1 MGQRKKHMLIISDLK
16 SAVRSIL
23 RNKVPSIISILG
35 LGIGLGCIIVLI
47 ALILHEKSFDTFIPD
62 HRNVYRI
69 ISGTSSQTNYPLA
82 ERMKEELPEVKDFF
96 RYFQANPLQIRTNEN
111 EMVREDGFAFAD
123 PSIFRITG
131 IKFIS
136 GSPAGSVGEVAVSD
150 ESAMKY
156 FGDLSPVGSVLP
168 VKFSDGFSDLV
179 ISGVYKSFPS
189 NSTLNPSMIADIKL
203 SDKIFRQFQ
212 KSLGD
217 FGNEDVQS
225 FDWRY
230 GEFSSYVV
238 LDGNAD
244 PEELSGKMERYKEF
258 ITMENKDQLHFRL
271 QPVSEIYLGS
281 QDINGSWFLRRAN
294 PEELKYY
301 EAISILILLISIAN
315 YVLLARAGISD
326 RIHEM
331 GTRKVFGASLGKIR
345 RLIMLESG
353 LIVILSLIPATFV
366 IDYGTNFINDT
377 LNKTLTSQVFLRP
390 ALWVLLILVVLLT
403 GILAGWLIG
412 MKYSRIPALKLLS
425 GKIGQSD
432 RAHRWNYSFLIL
444 HFTIF
449 IIMVCGVLIVTK
461 QIKYSMSGYTGINPQ
476 NIIVA
481 DLNTD
486 ELKKSYLTI
495 SDELKKIPGVI
506 NTAGGSFIPP
516 FGNYLPV
523 NLATPEG
530 EKVRFDGL
538 IMGEGMTELL
548 GIEVI
553 DGSSFGPYKP
563 GPPEV
568 LINESSAKLHN
579 VKAGENI
586 LVFRVRGIVKDFN
599 AHSLHTLIEPM
610 VILQQNPEKMGLI
623 AIKTNGSNDDAVI
636 KRLRELYSQISP
648 DEVFEVRYLT
658 DQVRD
663 FYARERNQSRIIG
676 AFALLA
682 TILSIMGLFGI
693 SLITIAKR
701 KKEIGIRKV
710 NGSSITWI
718 LLMLNADFIKW
729 VAVSM
734 FIAVPA
740 SVYLFSGWLD
750 RFAYK
755 TELSWWLF
763 AIACLSAVI
772 VAVLTVSWQSWRAA
786 TRNPVEALRYE

>member
-1 MGQRKKHMLIISDLK
+1 
-16 SAVRSIL
+16 
-23 RNKVPSIISILG
+23 
-35 LGIGLGCIIVLI
+35 
-47 ALILHEKSFDTFIPD
+47 
-62 HRNVYRI
+62 
-69 ISGTSSQTNYPLA
+69 
-82 ERMKEELPEVKDFF
+82 
-96 RYFQANPLQIRTNEN
+96 
-111 EMVREDGFAFAD
+111 
-123 PSIFRITG
+123 
-131 IKFIS
+131 
-136 GSPAGSVGEVAVSD
+136 
-150 ESAMKY
+150 
-156 FGDLSPVGSVLP
+156 
-168 VKFSDGFSDLV
+168 
-179 ISGVYKSFPS
+179 
-189 NSTLNPSMIADIKL
+189 
-203 SDKIFRQFQ
+203 
-212 KSLGD
+212 
-217 FGNEDVQS
+217 
-225 FDWRY
+225 
-230 GEFSSYVV
+230 
-238 LDGNAD
+238 
-244 PEELSGKMERYKEF
+244 
-258 ITMENKDQLHFRL
+258 
-271 QPVSEIYLGS
+271 
-281 QDINGSWFLRRAN
+281 
-294 PEELKYY
+294 
-301 EAISILILLISIAN
+301 
-315 YVLLARAGISD
+315 
-326 RIHEM
+326 
-331 GTRKVFGASLGKIR
+331 
-345 RLIMLESG
+345 
-353 LIVILSLIPATFV
+353 
-366 IDYGTNFINDT
+366 
-377 LNKTLTSQVFLRP
+377 
-390 ALWVLLILVVLLT
+390 
-403 GILAGWLIG
+403 
-412 MKYSRIPALKLLS
+412 
-425 GKIGQSD
+425 
-432 RAHRWNYSFLIL
+432 
-444 HFTIF
+444 
-449 IIMVCGVLIVTK
+449 
-461 QIKYSMSGYTGINPQ
+461 
-476 NIIVA
+476 VA

-623 AIKTNGSNDDAVI
+623 AIKTNGSNDNAVI

-658 DQVRD
+658 DQVRN

-693 SLITIAKR
+693 SLITISKR

-786 TRNPVEALRYE
+786 TRNPVESLRYE